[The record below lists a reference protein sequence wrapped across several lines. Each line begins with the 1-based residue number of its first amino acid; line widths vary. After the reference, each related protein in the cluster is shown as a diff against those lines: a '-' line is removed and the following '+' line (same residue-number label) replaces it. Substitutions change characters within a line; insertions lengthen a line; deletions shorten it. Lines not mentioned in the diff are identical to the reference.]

1 MHGAHAQQRGFMPNS
16 TPFRVL
22 SLDGG
27 GMRGVYSATYL
38 DHVASAFARR
48 RGAPSLDIGAA
59 FDLIVGTSTGAII
72 GCALAHGVPLTTVI
86 DLYRTRGRAIF
97 PRPFPTRVGFSLF
110 LDLLARPRA
119 LKRGADALRLA
130 LTETFGD
137 TTVRQLYDR
146 RGIALA
152 MTAVQFEQHRN
163 WVFKTPHHP
172 GMGRRDDN
180 CSLVDVCLAA
190 SAAPLY
196 RSLAAIERD
205 PGKAPGYEVF
215 ADGGLWANN
224 PVLVGLTEALEMTEP
239 GRKIEI
245 FCLGTRPRPAGELI
259 AIDALNRGFAGWKF
273 GADMM
278 TVSIDAQEFAYD
290 DIARKLSSHVDR
302 DCRIMRFPCGQVTRE
317 LRPYL
322 ALDDTRPRA
331 IKALIAQARADGDL
345 ANGKCENPDDYE
357 GRIISELF
365 REMPV
370 AI

>member
-1 MHGAHAQQRGFMPNS
+1 MPIGAA
-16 TPFRVL
+16 FRVL

-27 GMRGVYSATYL
+27 GMRGVYAATYL
-38 DHVASAFARR
+38 NHIASAFARR
-48 RGAPSLDIGAA
+48 RGVSSLDIGAA

-72 GCALAHGVPLTTVI
+72 GCALANGVPLATVI
-86 DLYRTRGRAIF
+86 ELYRTRGRAIF

-119 LKRGADALRLA
+119 LKRGTEALRLA

-146 RGIALA
+146 RRIALA

-163 WVFKTPHHP
+163 RIFRTPHGP
-172 GMGRRDDN
+172 GTEGRDDD
-180 CSLVDVCLAA
+180 CSLVDLCLAT

-196 RSLAAIERD
+196 RSLAAIQLNA
-205 PGKAPGYEVF
+205 GKGPGYEVF

-239 GRKIEI
+239 ARKIEI
-245 FCLGTRPRPAGELI
+245 FCLGTRPRPVGERI
-259 AIDALNRGFAGWKF
+259 AIDGLNRGFSGWKF

-278 TVSIDAQEFAYD
+278 TLAIDAQEFAYD
-290 DIARKLSSHVDR
+290 DMARGLSKHVDR
-302 DCRIMRFPCGQVTRE
+302 DCRIIRFPCGQVTDE
-317 LRPYL
+317 LGPYL
-322 ALDDTRPRA
+322 ALDDTRPQA
-331 IKALIAQARADGDL
+331 IAALAAQAHADGDL
-345 ANGKCENPDDYE
+345 AIGTCENPDDHE

-365 REMPV
+365 SEMSV
-370 AI
+370 AV